1 MHHDHDYE
9 REERMKKQWE
19 INNAARKRNS
29 VVALAVFLIM
39 VTITAINIKNIIIS
53 AIEADVINRV
63 NIMLEIL
70 NNK

>member
-39 VTITAINIKNIIIS
+39 VTITAINIKNMIIS